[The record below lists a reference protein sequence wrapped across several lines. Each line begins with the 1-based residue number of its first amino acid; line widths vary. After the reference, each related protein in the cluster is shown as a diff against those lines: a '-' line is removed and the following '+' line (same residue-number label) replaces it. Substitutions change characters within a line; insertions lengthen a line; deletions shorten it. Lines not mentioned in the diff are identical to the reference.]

1 MDDVRSINSEKID
14 KVLTDFHKNIHSALL
29 YRNVYEEIG
38 EKALKINDN
47 NHGYSLGIYQ
57 KLALESMVLKVCNAY
72 EPLEK
77 QYTKYSVGQIL
88 ELLKGCEPIEE
99 QYLVSFIDSKYLK
112 ITAFND
118 LNIGEKFIKI
128 VSSKM
133 PNRNRCGTL
142 KKLIE
147 FRNNYIAH
155 PKFFEDSEDVCLPCL
170 ESISELIEWGQEFG
184 EAVSSAYLASH
195 WDHAYDAGRIRMA
208 LKRLFKELE
217 VIDEGPNNP

>member
-1 MDDVRSINSEKID
+1 MDDVLSSNFEKID

-38 EKALKINDN
+38 EKASKINDN

-99 QYLVSFIDSKYLK
+99 QYLVSFIDSKYLE

-128 VSSKM
+128 ISSKM
-133 PNRNRCGTL
+133 PNRNRSGTL

-155 PKFFEDSEDVCLPCL
+155 PKFLEEKEDEDLPSL
-170 ESISELIEWGQEFG
+170 ESISELIEWGKEFG
-184 EAVSSAYLASH
+184 EAVSSAYLASYWNH
-195 WDHAYDAGRIRMA
+195 TSDAGRIRTA
-208 LKRLFKELE
+208 LKRLFKEIE
-217 VIDEGPNNP
+217 VIEKGPNSP